1 MTLHP
6 ISFVLNSQR
15 HPSSNN
21 KICRVIDLILGVC
34 AGPVLLLDIL
44 SNTAV
49 VYRYAGWVFGV
60 EQGKPLETIEQVRT
74 RPDLTDQ
81 LPN

>member
-1 MTLHP
+1 M
-6 ISFVLNSQR
+6 
-15 HPSSNN
+15 
-21 KICRVIDLILGVC
+21 
-34 AGPVLLLDIL
+34 LLLDIL

-74 RPDLTDQ
+74 TSTTNSFPHSIPEL
-81 LPN
+81 

>member
-1 MTLHP
+1 M
-6 ISFVLNSQR
+6 
-15 HPSSNN
+15 
-21 KICRVIDLILGVC
+21 
-34 AGPVLLLDIL
+34 LLLDIL

-74 RPDLTDQ
+74 RLDLTVQ
-81 LPN
+81 SSCQILPRRSDRCSIYRRK

>member
-1 MTLHP
+1 M
-6 ISFVLNSQR
+6 
-15 HPSSNN
+15 
-21 KICRVIDLILGVC
+21 
-34 AGPVLLLDIL
+34 LLLDIL

-74 RPDLTDQ
+74 TRLDRSAARFFPVRPMLLVHFWKEMRAESPNLLTQ
-81 LPN
+81 PVYPSSNP

>member
-1 MTLHP
+1 MTVFLTTR
-6 ISFVLNSQR
+6 L
-15 HPSSNN
+15 
-21 KICRVIDLILGVC
+21 CLWDLILGVC

-74 RPDLTDQ
+74 RPD
-81 LPN
+81 

>member
-1 MTLHP
+1 M
-6 ISFVLNSQR
+6 
-15 HPSSNN
+15 
-21 KICRVIDLILGVC
+21 IDLILGVC

-60 EQGKPLETIEQVRT
+60 EQGKPLETIEQVRA
-74 RPDLTDQ
+74 RPD
-81 LPN
+81 